1 MVDGRSGPT
10 VGERGSFRII
20 LKRIVLPRNL
30 VLHEVILA
38 IITIRDDSPIL
49 SRDGGSAGSGRGL
62 PIGDETSSVRGTGI
76 TRLVGDEVMLTT
88 DGWILNNDEC
98 DTTECKREST
108 MKTATIARGVAVV
121 LAWAAISG
129 FASAQALGST
139 TAKEPEVTTLER
151 VATEEAGFAGQAEAV
166 ERMGA
171 WLGTLDAIRS
181 DLAKNDGFIRSDDE
195 LVLALLFE
203 PMEGESKL
211 LRQYMKSVVTAM
223 DAVPDTF
230 YTRLDAT
237 LEALWAEIRRVA
249 PTVAPVKGRDA
260 DAVMRAAITG
270 RVAQGAPEAT
280 IVRAVLTGDRWTV
293 RMTDGGLPR
302 SEYRRGYVMYRLPNQ
317 ELVICQQMVVER
329 PYFGSAERADD
340 YTVRLGYLR
349 LQDASK

>member
-1 MVDGRSGPT
+1 M
-10 VGERGSFRII
+10 
-20 LKRIVLPRNL
+20 
-30 VLHEVILA
+30 
-38 IITIRDDSPIL
+38 
-49 SRDGGSAGSGRGL
+49 
-62 PIGDETSSVRGTGI
+62 
-76 TRLVGDEVMLTT
+76 MMT
-88 DGWILNNDEC
+88 DGWISNDDEC

-108 MKTATIARGVAVV
+108 MKTGTIARGVAVV

-151 VATEEAGFAGQAEAV
+151 VATEEAGFAEQAEAV